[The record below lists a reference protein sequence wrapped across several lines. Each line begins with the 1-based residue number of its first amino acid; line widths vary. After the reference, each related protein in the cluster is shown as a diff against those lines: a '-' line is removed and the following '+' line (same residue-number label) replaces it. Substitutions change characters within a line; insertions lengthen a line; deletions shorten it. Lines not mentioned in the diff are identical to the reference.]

1 MYSSYNNGFKR
12 GAYGTNHWNHRG
24 IASGKS
30 SVSLYIQELGFTI
43 VDADVASRAV
53 VEPGE
58 EAYHQVVKAFGEDI
72 LLVDGNIDRVKL
84 GSIIFHDQEKRL
96 LLNSIVHPAVRKWM
110 RLKTEK
116 ALAAGEETVF
126 MDIPLLFESKL
137 TFMVEKTLLVYVDE
151 RVQLERLMNRNGLS
165 ETDALARIH
174 SQMPLA
180 DKKVLADAVIDN
192 NGNLEETKKQVK
204 TVLCNWNVL

>member
-1 MYSSYNNGFKR
+1 MGQII
-12 GAYGTNHWNHRG
+12 GITGG

-30 SVSLYIQELGFTI
+30 SVSLYLQELGFTI
-43 VDADVASRAV
+43 IDADLASRAV

-58 EAYHQVVKAFGEDI
+58 EAFHQVVRAFGEDI
-72 LLVDGNIDRVKL
+72 LLADGTIDRAKL

-110 RLKTEK
+110 RLKTEE
-116 ALAAGEETVF
+116 ALAAGKETVF

-137 TFMVEKTLLVYVDE
+137 TYMVEKTLLIYADE

-165 ETDALARIH
+165 EAEAMARIH

-180 DKKVLADAVIDN
+180 DKKALADAIIDN
-192 NGNLEETKKQVK
+192 NGELTETKKQVRAILNEWH
-204 TVLCNWNVL
+204 VI

>member
-1 MYSSYNNGFKR
+1 MGQII
-12 GAYGTNHWNHRG
+12 GITGG

-30 SVSLYIQELGFTI
+30 SVSLYLQELGFTI
-43 VDADVASRAV
+43 VDADLASRAV

-72 LLVDGNIDRVKL
+72 LLKDGNIDRAKL

-96 LLNSIVHPAVRKWM
+96 LLNGIVHPAVRNWM
-110 RLKTEK
+110 RLKTEE
-116 ALAAGEETVF
+116 ALASGEETVF

-137 TFMVEKTLLVYVDE
+137 TFMVEKTLLIYVDE
-151 RVQLERLMNRNGLS
+151 QVQLKRLMNRNGLS
-165 ETDALARIH
+165 ETEALARIH

-180 DKKVLADAVIDN
+180 DKKALADAVIDN
-192 NGNLEETKKQVK
+192 NGDINDTKKQVK
-204 TVLCNWNVL
+204 AILSDWHVI

>member
-1 MYSSYNNGFKR
+1 MGQII
-12 GAYGTNHWNHRG
+12 GITGG

-96 LLNSIVHPAVRKWM
+96 LLNSIVHPAVRNWM

>member
-1 MYSSYNNGFKR
+1 MGQII
-12 GAYGTNHWNHRG
+12 GITGG

>member
-1 MYSSYNNGFKR
+1 MGQII
-12 GAYGTNHWNHRG
+12 GITGG

-30 SVSLYIQELGFTI
+30 SVSLYLQELGFTI
-43 VDADVASRAV
+43 VDADLASRAV

-58 EAYHQVVKAFGEDI
+58 DAYHQVVEAFGEDI
-72 LLVDGNIDRVKL
+72 LLADGNIDRVKL

-96 LLNSIVHPAVRKWM
+96 LLNGIVHPAVRNWM
-110 RLKTEK
+110 RLKTEE

-137 TFMVEKTLLVYVDE
+137 TFMVEKTLLIYVDE
-151 RVQLERLMNRNGLS
+151 QVQLERLMNRNSLS
-165 ETDALARIH
+165 EKDALARIH

-180 DKKVLADAVIDN
+180 DKKALADAVIDN
-192 NGNLEETKKQVK
+192 NGDIKETKKQVK
-204 TVLCNWNVL
+204 ALLSEWHVI